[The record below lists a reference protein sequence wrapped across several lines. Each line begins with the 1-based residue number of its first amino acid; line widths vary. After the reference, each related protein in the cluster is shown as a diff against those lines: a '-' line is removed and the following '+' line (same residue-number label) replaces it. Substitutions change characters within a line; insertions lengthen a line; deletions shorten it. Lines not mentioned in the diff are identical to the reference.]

1 MGPRVSQLLATLCVA
16 LSLALFALGGADPTC
31 VFCLRTLSYSR
42 PMEIVGPV
50 LDTVVVSHAIVG
62 ASCEELGAYKH
73 GFTAP
78 FYYV

>member
-1 MGPRVSQLLATLCVA
+1 
-16 LSLALFALGGADPTC
+16 
-31 VFCLRTLSYSR
+31 
-42 PMEIVGPV
+42 MEIVGPV

-62 ASCEELGAYKH
+62 TSCEELGAYKH